1 MNSHFWISTR
11 NYWLVNRNSQLVFYH
26 ITTHANPN
34 CELISN
40 AKPKTKEASFTSQM
54 SDSTIT
60 FKRAWGKTSTFT
72 LKYVSAI
79 FYQTFIFSPNENYG
93 KCFLFHLKS
102 SFRSCVIQI
111 FVIFPS
117 FLQWNDKSK
126 WNNLWSHELTC
137 INLQMY
143 FLE

>member
-40 AKPKTKEASFTSQM
+40 AKPKTEEASFTSQM
-54 SDSTIT
+54 SDSTTT

-79 FYQTFIFSPNENYG
+79 FYQIFIFSPNENYG

-111 FVIFPS
+111 FVIF
-117 FLQWNDKSK
+117 FLPFCNEMTNQSGIIYDLMNW
-126 WNNLWSHELTC
+126 LA
-137 INLQMY
+137 
-143 FLE
+143 